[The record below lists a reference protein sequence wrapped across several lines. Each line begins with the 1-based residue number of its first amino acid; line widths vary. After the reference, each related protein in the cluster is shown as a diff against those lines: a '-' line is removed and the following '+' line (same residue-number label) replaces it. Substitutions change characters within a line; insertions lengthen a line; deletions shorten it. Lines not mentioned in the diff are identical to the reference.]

1 MIWQK
6 HTLIF
11 CIGLLPLLGH
21 TQNDWSWSQFH
32 YFGDTNYAQAGLSGD
47 AHYEI
52 LSNKLTNALFN
63 EAVYDGK
70 ISSETSA
77 FMDDLDH
84 DQYIRLSAGTSGS
97 MWFRSNRKGKWRW
110 LFGAGYYDKVLGAM
124 KTGLAQ
130 LYLRGNGPYE
140 DQTLSLGPSYL
151 TYHSYQFAGGGIE
164 RSTNSSTWGIT
175 VQMIKSSRY
184 AQLNMGYSTFYTAPY
199 GTEINAP
206 LAMRY
211 DATNTSQP
219 KLGAWYGTGYG
230 INAYFQH
237 QPSPDAPL
245 IGFQIKD
252 LGQIFY
258 QGVNRWKM
266 NDTLHFTG
274 LDVDNILQLDDSLIN
289 GGDLDSIEALIGL
302 QRVHP
307 FTRANLPANIQV
319 NYVHPI
325 GEKASAHLCLR
336 QYIRFGLP
344 ELNLGFA
351 YRLTNWFT
359 IEPTAR
365 IGGVSRFDLGLTA
378 AINVKNQFQLIVK
391 SEQFENLIV
400 PQESTSQYLFVGGQ
414 LKF

>member
-1 MIWQK
+1 
-6 HTLIF
+6 
-11 CIGLLPLLGH
+11 
-21 TQNDWSWSQFH
+21 
-32 YFGDTNYAQAGLSGD
+32 
-47 AHYEI
+47 
-52 LSNKLTNALFN
+52 
-63 EAVYDGK
+63 
-70 ISSETSA
+70 
-77 FMDDLDH
+77 
-84 DQYIRLSAGTSGS
+84 
-97 MWFRSNRKGKWRW
+97 
-110 LFGAGYYDKVLGAM
+110 
-124 KTGLAQ
+124 
-130 LYLRGNGPYE
+130 
-140 DQTLSLGPSYL
+140 
-151 TYHSYQFAGGGIE
+151 
-164 RSTNSSTWGIT
+164 
-175 VQMIKSSRY
+175 
-184 AQLNMGYSTFYTAPY
+184 
-199 GTEINAP
+199 
-206 LAMRY
+206 
-211 DATNTSQP
+211 
-219 KLGAWYGTGYG
+219 
-230 INAYFQH
+230 
-237 QPSPDAPL
+237 
-245 IGFQIKD
+245 
-252 LGQIFY
+252 
-258 QGVNRWKM
+258 M

-365 IGGVSRFDLGLTA
+365 IGGFSRFDLGLTA